1 MAKSDTF
8 FIRGSTNFD
17 NAGVTFQQSEIDL
30 GSYVNALAKTIL
42 KIHSISVQ
50 YGDPEEAPTTGGA
63 PGGFNSKSSF
73 QLTTQSQTAAV
84 TLTDRSVVS
93 SGKLITG
100 FAVGG
105 ELTVCNDDMDV
116 APQYWQNGYLVATE
130 QLYLGVDNG
139 ANIGLT
145 GVQIVL
151 ECSVETMTASAAM
164 ALALSQ
170 Q

>member
-8 FIRGSTNFD
+8 FIRGSANFD
-17 NAGVTFQQSEIDL
+17 NTGFTFQQSEIDL

-50 YGDPEEAPTTGGA
+50 YGSPTEVPNGSGNQKMA
-63 PGGFNSKSSF
+63 F
-73 QLTTQSQTAAV
+73 QLTTQSQTAMV
-84 TLTDRSVVS
+84 TLNDRSVVS
-93 SGKLITG
+93 SGKLVAAFGAAPTQ
-100 FAVGG
+100 
-105 ELTVCNDDMDV
+105 ELTVLSEDMDV
-116 APQYWQNGYLVATE
+116 SPQYWQDGYLVATE
-130 QLYLGVDNG
+130 QIYLGVQNG
-139 ANIGLT
+139 GNIGLT

-151 ECSVETMTASAAM
+151 ECSVETMTQSAAM

>member
-8 FIRGSTNFD
+8 FIRGSANFD
-17 NAGVTFQQSEIDL
+17 NTGFTFQQNEIDL

-50 YGDPEEAPTTGGA
+50 YGEPTQRPVGT
-63 PGGFNSKSSF
+63 PGSVNKMAF
-73 QLTTQSQTAAV
+73 QLTTQSQTASV
-84 TLTDRSVVS
+84 NLTERSVIS
-93 SGKLITG
+93 SGKLVASYDGAGALVTL
-100 FAVGG
+100 A
-105 ELTVCNDDMDV
+105 EDMDV
-116 APQYWQNGYLVATE
+116 GPQYWVDGYLVATE
-130 QLYLGVDNG
+130 QVYLGVQTGSDL
-139 ANIGLT
+139 GLT
-145 GVQIVL
+145 GVQVVL

>member
-8 FIRGSTNFD
+8 FIRGSANFD
-17 NAGVTFQQSEIDL
+17 NTGFTFQQSEIDL

-42 KIHSISVQ
+42 KVHSVSVQ
-50 YGDPEEAPTTGGA
+50 YGNPTQVPTGTG
-63 PGGFNSKSSF
+63 PFNTKCSF
-73 QLTTQSQTAAV
+73 QLTTQSQTGAV

-93 SGKLITG
+93 SGKL
-100 FAVGG
+100 AVGFG
-105 ELTVCNDDMDV
+105 AANELTVLAEDMDV
-116 APQYWQNGYLVATE
+116 GPQYWQDGYLIATE
-130 QLYLGVDNG
+130 QIYLGVQTG
-139 ANIGLT
+139 ADIGLT

-151 ECSVETMTASAAM
+151 ECSVETMTQSAAM

>member
-17 NAGVTFQQSEIDL
+17 NTGFTFQQSEIDL

-42 KIHSISVQ
+42 KIHSVSVQ
-50 YGDPEEAPTTGGA
+50 YGNPTEVPTAAG
-63 PGGFNSKSSF
+63 PSNQKVSF
-73 QLTTQSQTAAV
+73 QLTTQSQTAPI

-93 SGKLITG
+93 SGKLACG
-100 FAVGG
+100 FGAAG
-105 ELTVCNDDMDV
+105 ELTVLAEDMDV
-116 APQYWQNGYLVATE
+116 GPQYWQDGYLIATE
-130 QLYLGVDNG
+130 QIYLGVQNG
-139 ANIGLT
+139 TNLGLT

-151 ECSVETMTASAAM
+151 ECSVETMTQSAAM

>member
-8 FIRGSTNFD
+8 FIRGSANFD
-17 NAGVTFQQSEIDL
+17 NTGFTFQQSEIDL

-50 YGDPEEAPTTGGA
+50 YGSPTEVPNGTGNQKMA
-63 PGGFNSKSSF
+63 F
-73 QLTTQSQTAAV
+73 QLTTQDQTAMV
-84 TLTDRSVVS
+84 TLNDRSVIS
-93 SGKLITG
+93 SGKLVCAFGAAAEITTL
-100 FAVGG
+100 A
-105 ELTVCNDDMDV
+105 EDMDV
-116 APQYWQNGYLVATE
+116 GPQYWQDGYLVATE
-130 QLYLGVDNG
+130 QIYLGVQNG
-139 ANIGLT
+139 GNIGLT

-151 ECSVETMTASAAM
+151 ECSVETMTQSAAM